1 MIGLVYLFDKFYI
14 CNMSEIIKTISL
26 EGIRFFSF
34 HGYYPEEQ
42 LLGTP
47 FLVDVLTEMT
57 SRDDDSDD
65 LNLTVNYGRL
75 FEIAE
80 EEMKIPRKL
89 LEKVAISIL
98 NRIKL
103 EYPELNK
110 ISVSIKKLA
119 LPVKGEMRNARVML
133 TYTK

>member
-1 MIGLVYLFDKFYI
+1 MIGLFYLLDKFYI

-34 HGYYPEEQ
+34 HGFYPEEQ
-42 LLGTP
+42 ILGTP
-47 FLVDVLTEMT
+47 FLVDVLTEMN

-75 FEIAE
+75 FEIAQ

-89 LEKVAISIL
+89 LERVASAIL

-103 EYPELNK
+103 EFPDLNK
-110 ISVSIKKLA
+110 ISVSIRKLA
-119 LPVKGEMRNARVML
+119 LPIKGEVQNARVML
-133 TYTK
+133 TYIR